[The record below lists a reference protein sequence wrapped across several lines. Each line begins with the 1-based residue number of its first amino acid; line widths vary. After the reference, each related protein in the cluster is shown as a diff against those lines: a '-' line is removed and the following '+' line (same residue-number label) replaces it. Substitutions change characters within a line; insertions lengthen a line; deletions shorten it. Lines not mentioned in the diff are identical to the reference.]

1 MAPHPHLCGAFL
13 PGVPLTLKT
22 QRPKDYSEAPQT
34 LGQHLKRRRK
44 ELEEVKSCPI
54 RRSLTKSCPH
64 HKMTQSG
71 DLAEFV
77 EILRLLQKCPGSG
90 NLRTRITTS
99 LAIRPS
105 SIESSTAEMNR
116 ARQW

>member
-1 MAPHPHLCGAFL
+1 
-13 PGVPLTLKT
+13 
-22 QRPKDYSEAPQT
+22 
-34 LGQHLKRRRK
+34 
-44 ELEEVKSCPI
+44 
-54 RRSLTKSCPH
+54 
-64 HKMTQSG
+64 MTQSG

-77 EILRLLQKCPGSG
+77 ETILRLLQKCPGSG

>member
-1 MAPHPHLCGAFL
+1 
-13 PGVPLTLKT
+13 
-22 QRPKDYSEAPQT
+22 
-34 LGQHLKRRRK
+34 
-44 ELEEVKSCPI
+44 
-54 RRSLTKSCPH
+54 
-64 HKMTQSG
+64 MTQSG